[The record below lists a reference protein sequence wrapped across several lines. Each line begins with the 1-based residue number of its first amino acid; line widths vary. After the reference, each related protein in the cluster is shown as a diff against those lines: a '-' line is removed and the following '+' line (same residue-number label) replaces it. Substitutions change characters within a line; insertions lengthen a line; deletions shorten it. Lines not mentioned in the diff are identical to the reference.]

1 MTDGVPNRLDAIRL
15 VRQDRSRTREL
26 LDRVS
31 GDAFV
36 RTGLGGGA
44 WSPKD
49 LVGHLE
55 TWEQFALEA
64 IDAFGRGEPAPIT
77 GQSLDTDD
85 LNQRE
90 VERKAGRGAADV
102 TASAIATHD
111 RLLAALE
118 ALADSTWVA
127 PEGEGTERTVGDRLG
142 SILGGSRGHFRHDP
156 DHWDDLAAFA
166 DEPGLD

>member
-1 MTDGVPNRLDAIRL
+1 M
-15 VRQDRSRTREL
+15 
-26 LDRVS
+26 S

-36 RTGLGGGA
+36 RAGLGGGT

-64 IDAFGRGEPAPIT
+64 IEAIGREPAPIT

-85 LNQRE
+85 LNRQE
-90 VERKAGRGAADV
+90 VERKADRGAAEV
-102 TASAIATHD
+102 SASAIATHD
-111 RLLAALE
+111 RLLAT
-118 ALADSTWVA
+118 LAAMDDTRWSA
-127 PEGEGTERTVGDRLG
+127 PEEEGTERTVGDRLG
-142 SILGGSRGHFRHDP
+142 SILGGWRGHFRHDP

-166 DEPGLD
+166 DEPASG

>member
-1 MTDGVPNRLDAIRL
+1 MTDGVPNRLDAMRL
-15 VRQDRSRTREL
+15 LREDRARTREL

-36 RTGLGGGA
+36 RTGLGGGT

-64 IDAFGRGEPAPIT
+64 IEAIGRGEPAPIA

-90 VERKAGRGAADV
+90 VERKAGRSAADV
-102 TASAIATHD
+102 TASSIATHD

-118 ALADSTWVA
+118 ALADTAWVA

-142 SILGGSRGHFRHDP
+142 SILGGSRGHFRCSCSDCWP
-156 DHWDDLAAFA
+156 
-166 DEPGLD
+166 

>member
-1 MTDGVPNRLDAIRL
+1 MDALRL
-15 VRQDRSRTREL
+15 VREDRARTREL

-31 GDAFV
+31 GDAFL
-36 RTGLGGGA
+36 RTGLGGGT

-64 IDAFGRGEPAPIT
+64 IEAFRRGEPAPIT

-85 LNQRE
+85 LNRRE
-90 VERKAGRGAADV
+90 VERKADRSATEV

-118 ALADSTWVA
+118 GLADTAWVA
-127 PEGEGTERTVGDRLG
+127 PEGEGTERTLGDRLG
-142 SILGGSRGHFRHDP
+142 SILGGSRGFFRHDP
-156 DHWDDLAAFA
+156 GHWDDLEAFA
-166 DEPGLD
+166 DEPASG

>member
-1 MTDGVPNRLDAIRL
+1 VTDGVPNRLDAIRL
-15 VRQDRSRTREL
+15 VREDRMRTREL

-31 GDAFV
+31 PDAFLQ
-36 RTGLGGGA
+36 TGLGGGT

-64 IDAFGRGEPAPIT
+64 IEAIGRGEPAPIT

-85 LNQRE
+85 LNRRE
-90 VERKAGRGAADV
+90 VERKAGRSAVEVSTSA
-102 TASAIATHD
+102 TAKHD

-118 ALADSTWVA
+118 ALADNRWSA
-127 PEGEGTERTVGDRLG
+127 PEGEWTDRTVGDRLG
-142 SILGGSRGHFRHDP
+142 SILGGSRGFFRHDP

-166 DEPGLD
+166 GGSAPG

>member
-1 MTDGVPNRLDAIRL
+1 VTDGVPNRLDAIRL
-15 VRQDRSRTREL
+15 VREDRARTREL

-36 RTGLGGGA
+36 RTGLGGGT

-64 IDAFGRGEPAPIT
+64 IEAIDRGEPAPIT
-77 GQSLDTDD
+77 GQPLDTDD

-90 VERKAGRGAADV
+90 VERKAGRSAADL

-118 ALADSTWVA
+118 AVADTTWVA
-127 PEGEGTERTVGDRLG
+127 PEGTGTERTVGDRLG
-142 SILGGSRGHFRHDP
+142 SLLGGSRGHFRHDP

-166 DEPGLD
+166 DEPGSD

>member
-15 VRQDRSRTREL
+15 VREDRARTREL

-31 GDAFV
+31 SEAFLQ
-36 RTGLGGGA
+36 TGLGGGT

-55 TWEQFALEA
+55 TWEEFALEA
-64 IDAFGRGEPAPIT
+64 IEAIGHGEPAPIT

-85 LNQRE
+85 LNRRE
-90 VERKAGRGAADV
+90 VERKADRGAAEV
-102 TASAIATHD
+102 SASAIATHD

-118 ALADSTWVA
+118 ALADVSWSA

-142 SILGGSRGHFRHDP
+142 SILGGSRGFFRHDP

-166 DEPGLD
+166 DGPSSG

>member
-1 MTDGVPNRLDAIRL
+1 MTDGVPNRLDAMRL
-15 VRQDRSRTREL
+15 LREDRARTREL

-36 RTGLGGGA
+36 RTGLGGGT

-64 IDAFGRGEPAPIT
+64 IEAIGRGEPAPIA

-90 VERKAGRGAADV
+90 VERKAGRSAADV
-102 TASAIATHD
+102 TASSIATHD

-118 ALADSTWVA
+118 ALADTAWVA
-127 PEGEGTERTVGDRLG
+127 PEGEGTGRTVGDRLG

-156 DHWDDLAAFA
+156 DHWDDLAAFT
-166 DEPGLD
+166 DEPGSG